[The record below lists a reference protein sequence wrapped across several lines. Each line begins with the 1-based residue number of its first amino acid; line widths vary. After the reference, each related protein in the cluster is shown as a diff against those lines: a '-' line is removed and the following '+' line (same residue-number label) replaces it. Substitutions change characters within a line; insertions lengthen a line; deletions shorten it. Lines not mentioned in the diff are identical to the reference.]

1 MTKMI
6 KNGTLPFL
14 LGIFPFIGIFLGENN
29 VPFLYILFALA
40 LIFEKNRKENL
51 YFNKKVLYPFL
62 IAIVVFITFTIL
74 SPDFKLA
81 LKILERQISL
91 LVIPF
96 IIVVAKWNS
105 SRTKIFVKTFILT
118 AFFIGLY
125 AIIKFSW
132 FVINNYEWVTHMAAE
147 KGSMLLYLQ
156 YKFPH
161 VIGVHPTY
169 WSYLIISALIFL
181 LSNKVLK
188 VYESS
193 FWAII
198 LISFLNLNLVIL
210 ASRMPLLVNLLVH
223 FLFLGKYIMVNNV
236 SLAKRLSLLF
246 LLVTLFFLGSKL
258 PLLSGKLDII
268 KNDERIY
275 HWPTAFRTISDNYFV
290 LGEGL
295 GQSNEVLRRE
305 VIKNGDER
313 TRYFGYDLHNQYLR
327 QYMDM
332 GILGIIS
339 LLILLFYPFILNK
352 EKSIFNDNLNISFLI
367 LFALG
372 LLSESFLYRLKGIV
386 FFTVIS
392 AILYLRAVNINK
404 INDHQD

>member
-1 MTKMI
+1 MIKMI
-6 KNGTLPFL
+6 QYGALPFL
-14 LGIFPFIGIFLGENN
+14 LAIFPFMGIFLGEKY
-29 VPFLYILFALA
+29 VPVLYILFALT
-40 LIFEKNRKENL
+40 LIFEKNKKANL
-51 YFNKKVLYPFL
+51 YSNKKVLFPFL
-62 IAIVVFITFTIL
+62 IAIGVFITFTFL

-96 IIVVAKWNS
+96 IIVVSKWNS
-105 SRTKIFVKTFILT
+105 FRFKIFVKIFISTTFL
-118 AFFIGLY
+118 IGLY
-125 AIIKFSW
+125 SIIKFSS
-132 FVINNYEWVTHMAAE
+132 FVINNYDWVKHMAVE

-181 LSNKVLK
+181 LSNKKLK
-188 VYESS
+188 VYKSKV
-193 FWAII
+193 WAIF
-198 LISFLNLNLVIL
+198 LISFLNINLIIL
-210 ASRMPLLVNLLVH
+210 ASRIPLFVNFLVLL
-223 FLFLGKYIMVNNV
+223 LFFGRYIKADNV
-236 SLAKRLSLLF
+236 SLVKRLCLLF
-246 LLVTLFFLGSKL
+246 LLITLFFVGSKL
-258 PLLSGKLDII
+258 PLLSGKLDIA

-275 HWPTAFRTISDNYFV
+275 HWPTAFKTIADNYFV

-313 TRYFGYDLHNQYLR
+313 IRYFGYDLHNQYLR
-327 QYMDM
+327 QYIDM

-339 LLILLFYPFILNK
+339 LLILLFYPIFLSRQ
-352 EKSIFNDNLNISFLI
+352 KSIFNNEINISFLI
-367 LFALG
+367 LFGLG

-392 AILYLRAVNINK
+392 SFLYLRAVNLNK
-404 INDHQD
+404 VDDQ

>member
-1 MTKMI
+1 MI
-6 KNGTLPFL
+6 KNGALPFL
-14 LGIFPFIGIFLGENN
+14 LGIFPFIGIFIGEKY
-29 VPFLYILFALA
+29 VPFLYVLFALA
-40 LIFEKNRKENL
+40 LIFEKNKKINL
-51 YFNKKVLYPFL
+51 YYNRKLLFPFL
-62 IAIVVFITFTIL
+62 IAIGVFITFTIL

-96 IIVVAKWNS
+96 IVVAAKWNL
-105 SRTKIFVKTFILT
+105 SRVKVFIKIFISTT
-118 AFFIGLY
+118 FFIGLY
-125 AIIKFSW
+125 SIVKFLN
-132 FVINNYEWVTHMAAE
+132 FVINNYDWVKHMAAE
-147 KGSMLLYLQ
+147 KGSLFLYLQ

-169 WSYLIISALIFL
+169 WSYLIVSALIFL

-188 VYESS
+188 VYQSKV
-193 FWAII
+193 WAI
-198 LISFLNLNLVIL
+198 LLMSFLNINLIVL
-210 ASRMPLLVNLLVH
+210 ASRMPLLVNCLVH
-223 FLFLGKYIMVNNV
+223 LLFLGKYIKVDNV
-236 SLAKRLSLLF
+236 SLLKRLSLLF
-246 LLVTLFFLGSKL
+246 LLVTLFFVGSKL
-258 PLLSGKLDII
+258 PLLSSKLDIT

-275 HWPTAFRTISDNYFV
+275 HWPTAFKTISDNYFI

-313 TRYFGYDLHNQYLR
+313 IRYFGYDLHNQYLR

-339 LLILLFYPFILNK
+339 LLILLFYTFILHK
-352 EKSIFNDNLNISFLI
+352 EKSIFNNEINISFLV
-367 LFALG
+367 LFGLG

-392 AILYLRAVNINK
+392 SFLYLSAVNFNK
-404 INDHQD
+404 VDDHQD

>member
-1 MTKMI
+1 
-6 KNGTLPFL
+6 
-14 LGIFPFIGIFLGENN
+14 
-29 VPFLYILFALA
+29 
-40 LIFEKNRKENL
+40 
-51 YFNKKVLYPFL
+51 
-62 IAIVVFITFTIL
+62 
-74 SPDFKLA
+74 
-81 LKILERQISL
+81 
-91 LVIPF
+91 
-96 IIVVAKWNS
+96 
-105 SRTKIFVKTFILT
+105 
-118 AFFIGLY
+118 
-125 AIIKFSW
+125 
-132 FVINNYEWVTHMAAE
+132 MAAE

-188 VYESS
+188 VYKSNV
-193 FWAII
+193 WAII
-198 LISFLNLNLVIL
+198 LISFLNLNLIIL
-210 ASRMPLLVNLLVH
+210 ASRMPLLVNILVH
-223 FLFLGKYIMVNNV
+223 LLFFGKYIKVDNV
-236 SLAKRLSLLF
+236 SLVKRLSLLF

-258 PLLSGKLDII
+258 PLLSGKLDIT

-275 HWPTAFRTISDNYFV
+275 HWPTAFKTISNNYFV

-313 TRYFGYDLHNQYLR
+313 IRYFGYDLHNQYLR

-339 LLILLFYPFILNK
+339 LLILLSYPFILHR
-352 EKSIFNDNLNISFLI
+352 EKSIFNNEINISFLI
-367 LFALG
+367 LFGLG

-386 FFTVIS
+386 FFTIIS
-392 AILYLRAVNINK
+392 SFLYLRAVNFNK
-404 INDHQD
+404 VDDHQD

>member
-1 MTKMI
+1 MTK
-6 KNGTLPFL
+6 NDTLPFL
-14 LGIFPFIGIFLGENN
+14 LGIFPFIGIFLGEKY

-40 LIFEKNRKENL
+40 LIFEKNKKENL
-51 YFNKKVLYPFL
+51 YFNKKVLFPFL

-105 SRTKIFVKTFILT
+105 SRIKIFVKTFILT
-118 AFFIGLY
+118 TFFIGLY

-169 WSYLIISALIFL
+169 WSYLIISAIIFL

-223 FLFLGKYIMVNNV
+223 LLFLGKYIMVNNV

-305 VIKNGDER
+305 VIKNGDE
-313 TRYFGYDLHNQYLR
+313 
-327 QYMDM
+327 
-332 GILGIIS
+332 
-339 LLILLFYPFILNK
+339 
-352 EKSIFNDNLNISFLI
+352 
-367 LFALG
+367 
-372 LLSESFLYRLKGIV
+372 
-386 FFTVIS
+386 
-392 AILYLRAVNINK
+392 
-404 INDHQD
+404 

>member
-1 MTKMI
+1 MIKMI
-6 KNGTLPFL
+6 QYGALPFL
-14 LGIFPFIGIFLGENN
+14 LAIFPFMGIFLGEKY
-29 VPFLYILFALA
+29 VPVLYILFALT
-40 LIFEKNRKENL
+40 LIFEKNKKANL
-51 YFNKKVLYPFL
+51 YSNKKVLFPFL
-62 IAIVVFITFTIL
+62 IAIGVFITFTFL

-96 IIVVAKWNS
+96 IIVVSKWNS
-105 SRTKIFVKTFILT
+105 FRVKIFVKIFISTTFL
-118 AFFIGLY
+118 IGLY
-125 AIIKFSW
+125 SIIKFSS
-132 FVINNYEWVTHMAAE
+132 FVINNYDWVKHMAVE

-181 LSNKVLK
+181 LSNKMLK
-188 VYESS
+188 VYKSKV
-193 FWAII
+193 WAIF
-198 LISFLNLNLVIL
+198 LISFLNINLIIL
-210 ASRMPLLVNLLVH
+210 ASRIPLFVNFLVLL
-223 FLFLGKYIMVNNV
+223 LFFGKYIKVDNV
-236 SLAKRLSLLF
+236 SLVKRLSLLF
-246 LLVTLFFLGSKL
+246 LLITLFFVGSKL
-258 PLLSGKLDII
+258 PLLSGKLDIA

-275 HWPTAFRTISDNYFV
+275 HWPTAFKTIADNYFV

-313 TRYFGYDLHNQYLR
+313 IRYFGYDLHNQYLR
-327 QYMDM
+327 QYIDM

-339 LLILLFYPFILNK
+339 LLILLFYPIFLSRQ
-352 EKSIFNDNLNISFLI
+352 KSIFNNEINISFLI
-367 LFALG
+367 LFGLG

-392 AILYLRAVNINK
+392 SFLYLRAVNLNK
-404 INDHQD
+404 VDDQ

>member
-1 MTKMI
+1 MI
-6 KNGTLPFL
+6 KKIQYGALPFL
-14 LGIFPFIGIFLGENN
+14 LAIFPFMGIFLGEKY
-29 VPFLYILFALA
+29 VPVLYILFALT
-40 LIFEKNRKENL
+40 LIFEKNKKANL
-51 YFNKKVLYPFL
+51 YSNKKVLFPFL
-62 IAIVVFITFTIL
+62 IAIGVFITFTFL

-96 IIVVAKWNS
+96 IIVVSKWNS
-105 SRTKIFVKTFILT
+105 FRVKIFVKIFISTTFL
-118 AFFIGLY
+118 IGLY
-125 AIIKFSW
+125 SIIKFSS
-132 FVINNYEWVTHMAAE
+132 FVINNYDWVKHMAVE

-181 LSNKVLK
+181 LSNKMLK
-188 VYESS
+188 VYKSKV
-193 FWAII
+193 WAIF
-198 LISFLNLNLVIL
+198 LISFLNINLIIL
-210 ASRMPLLVNLLVH
+210 ASRIPLFVNFLVLL
-223 FLFLGKYIMVNNV
+223 LFFGKYIKADNV
-236 SLAKRLSLLF
+236 SLVKRLSLLF
-246 LLVTLFFLGSKL
+246 LLITLFFVGSKL
-258 PLLSGKLDII
+258 PLLSGKLDIA

-275 HWPTAFRTISDNYFV
+275 HWPTAFKTIADNYFV

-313 TRYFGYDLHNQYLR
+313 IRYFGYDLHNQYLR
-327 QYMDM
+327 QYIDM

-339 LLILLFYPFILNK
+339 LLILLFYPIFLSRQ
-352 EKSIFNDNLNISFLI
+352 KSIFNNEINISFLI
-367 LFALG
+367 LFGLG

-392 AILYLRAVNINK
+392 SFLYLRAVNLNK
-404 INDHQD
+404 VDDQ

>member
-1 MTKMI
+1 MI

-14 LGIFPFIGIFLGENN
+14 LGIFPFIGIFLGEKY
-29 VPFLYILFALA
+29 VPFLYVLFALA
-40 LIFEKNRKENL
+40 LIYEKNKKVNL
-51 YFNKKVLYPFL
+51 YSNKKVLFPFL
-62 IAIVVFITFTIL
+62 IATGVFITFTIL

-105 SRTKIFVKTFILT
+105 SRVKIFVKIFIST
-118 AFFIGLY
+118 TFFIGLY
-125 AIIKFSW
+125 SIIKFSW
-132 FVINNYEWVTHMAAE
+132 FVINNYDWVKHMTAE

-188 VYESS
+188 VYKSNV
-193 FWAII
+193 WAII
-198 LISFLNLNLVIL
+198 LISFLNLNLIIL

-223 FLFLGKYIMVNNV
+223 LLFFGKYIKVDNV
-236 SLAKRLSLLF
+236 SLVKRLSLLF
-246 LLVTLFFLGSKL
+246 LLVTLFILGSKL
-258 PLLSGKLDII
+258 PLLSGKLDIT

-275 HWPTAFRTISDNYFV
+275 LWSTAFKTISNNYFV

-313 TRYFGYDLHNQYLR
+313 IRYFGYDLHNQYLR

-339 LLILLFYPFILNK
+339 LLILLSYPFILHR
-352 EKSIFNDNLNISFLI
+352 EKSIFNNEINISFLI
-367 LFALG
+367 LFGLG

-386 FFTVIS
+386 FFTIIS
-392 AILYLRAVNINK
+392 SFLYLRAVNFNK
-404 INDHQD
+404 VDDHQD

>member
-1 MTKMI
+1 
-6 KNGTLPFL
+6 
-14 LGIFPFIGIFLGENN
+14 
-29 VPFLYILFALA
+29 
-40 LIFEKNRKENL
+40 
-51 YFNKKVLYPFL
+51 
-62 IAIVVFITFTIL
+62 
-74 SPDFKLA
+74 
-81 LKILERQISL
+81 
-91 LVIPF
+91 
-96 IIVVAKWNS
+96 
-105 SRTKIFVKTFILT
+105 
-118 AFFIGLY
+118 
-125 AIIKFSW
+125 
-132 FVINNYEWVTHMAAE
+132 MAAE